1 MGRQERRAS
10 IASGSGDL
18 SSLGFGGQ
26 RRALFYCPAGAKQVL
41 APRLRRDLAA
51 QRMRRDAAAGLA
63 IGRRLD
69 DPGA

>member
-1 MGRQERRAS
+1 VIFQVWGSADS
-10 IASGSGDL
+10 AAPFFIARL
-18 SSLGFGGQ
+18 
-26 RRALFYCPAGAKQVL
+26 AKQVL